1 MEADGEN
8 KEDYEKEEEEEKGN
22 SKKNQLE
29 IKREFLNMVYS
40 SFYMRAGAL
49 CSTSIVLVLLEC
61 YYDTFPTIDNSI
73 T

>member
-1 MEADGEN
+1 MEAHW
-8 KEDYEKEEEEEKGN
+8 EDKDDQEGKGN
-22 SKKNQLE
+22 TKKNKLE
-29 IKREFLNMVYS
+29 MKREFLNMVYS